1 MSKLI
6 VIPTERAVA
15 DITSLI
21 LPDGTLALSREAVQR
36 KFDLLA
42 ESTATTTEPFTN
54 AAARDHAI
62 QVAARLKGEEDDAED
77 DREKAKS
84 LFWRMCGAI
93 DLTKKKHVAELTTE
107 RTRLNRQVGA
117 YNAEQQLKAQREQEA
132 RDRETRRIQQEA
144 AEAQR
149 KAEAEAERLRK
160 EQEALALKQKQ
171 AQEAA
176 EAKGREQTP
185 AAKAKALQAQLDQEE
200 AAEKAEAIRLEQQ
213 ASSDRA
219 LRQLESERLAA
230 AERQRSE
237 KPSGGAQRTEPK
249 ITVTDIHALYAYQRN
264 LVRMEPDLVNLKF
277 LIRGNPTIS
286 IPGVSFVMESTFSAK
301 AR

>member
-1 MSKLI
+1 MHQLI
-6 VIPTERAVA
+6 VAPEISALPSVPAIINEGAVIKRQFLDNA
-15 DITSLI
+15 TGI
-21 LPDGTLALSREAVQR
+21 LAVDNAMTRDSASDLAGRIAGHIAQVEKDR
-36 KFDLLA
+36 KAIKD
-42 ESTATTTEPFTN
+42 PFFRMGQAID
-54 AAARDHAI
+54 AAA
-62 QVAARLKGEEDDAED
+62 AAHVKELEAE
-77 DREKAKS
+77 K
-84 LFWRMCGAI
+84 I
-93 DLTKKKHVAELTTE
+93 
-107 RTRLNRQVGA
+107 RLNRLVGA
-117 YNAEQQLKAQREQEA
+117 FNQEQADKAQREQEA
-132 RDRETRRIQQEA
+132 RDREARRIQQEA

-149 KAEAEAERLRK
+149 KADAEAERLRK

-185 AAKAKALQAQLDQEE
+185 AAKARALQAQLDAGE
-200 AAEKAEAIRLEQQ
+200 AAEAAEAKRKEQQ
-213 ASSDRA
+213 EASDRA

-230 AERQRSE
+230 EEKLRSE

-249 ITVTDIHALYAYQRN
+249 ITVTDVHALYAYQRN